1 MEINIQEQIQNLEH
15 QLQAKREELSR
26 QHGSGEISE
35 LPEEKATLHE
45 IVGERIGEVP
55 SVSPS
60 VQIPTDDT
68 QMQTIPAPTIDPPSY
83 LSEDLKSQVQEL
95 VNMTFEKGLDTAIE
109 RAKATKNAALID
121 AFHDAVVDELFAH
134 LVERGKL
141 KEF

>member
-1 MEINIQEQIQNLEH
+1 
-15 QLQAKREELSR
+15 
-26 QHGSGEISE
+26 
-35 LPEEKATLHE
+35 
-45 IVGERIGEVP
+45 
-55 SVSPS
+55 
-60 VQIPTDDT
+60 
-68 QMQTIPAPTIDPPSY
+68 MQTIPAPTIDPPSY